1 MSEAQKFWDELYGAR
16 ERVWSG
22 RVNPWLADVAEPLE
36 PGRALDLGCGE
47 GGDTVW
53 LADHGWRVTA
63 VDISPTALERAA
75 AAAEAAGV
83 AARIDFQRHDLLQS
97 FPDGEFDLVSAQFL
111 QSPLDFDRDTVLR
124 RAVAAVAP
132 GGLLIVVDHGAAPPW
147 AHEMARK
154 HRFLSVDEVI
164 DPIGL
169 DPAEWQRVRAEPV
182 ERPATGPD
190 GEAATLL
197 DNVIVLR
204 RAAAQ

>member
-1 MSEAQKFWDELYGAR
+1 MSEAQEFWDELYGAR

-22 RVNPWLADVAEPLE
+22 RVNPWLAETAAPLS

-53 LADHGWRVTA
+53 LAEHGWHVTA
-63 VDISPTALERAA
+63 VDISPTALDRAA

-83 AARIDFQRHDLLQS
+83 TARIDFQRHDLLES

-132 GGLLIVVDHGAAPPW
+132 GGVLIVVDHGAAPPW

-182 ERPATGPD
+182 ERSATGPD
-190 GEAATLL
+190 GEAGTLL

-204 RAAAQ
+204 RVTH

>member
-22 RVNPWLADVAEPLE
+22 RVNPWLAETAAPLS

-47 GGDTVW
+47 GGDSVW
-53 LADHGWRVTA
+53 LAEHGWLVTA
-63 VDISPTALERAA
+63 VDISPTALDRAA

-83 AARIDFQRHDLLQS
+83 TARIDFQRHDLLES

-132 GGLLIVVDHGAAPPW
+132 GGVLIVVDHGAAPPW

-182 ERPATGPD
+182 ERSATGPD
-190 GEAATLL
+190 GEAGTLL

-204 RAAAQ
+204 RVTH